1 MLDSRLVKQAIGCL
15 AAFFGVNPGEALSAL
30 ANILGGIIGALG
42 AALAV
47 YLTLKGQRK
56 DARRQQEDE
65 RQRTSSAINREVAEF
80 SRLAIGHL
88 EICEHM
94 HSGTTMIPA
103 RDLPAIMKLPEPI
116 IYAGNADNIGR
127 LANAQ
132 TVVGFFTR
140 IHEVESLTR
149 IAAQSFGP
157 MPLDQSNLATLAQ
170 AWMHICQLGR
180 AVLVSR
186 LPRSESDFDTQIRT
200 TLVADI
206 NKILARAA
214 QTFPEETNEA

>member
-1 MLDSRLVKQAIGCL
+1 MLDSRLVKQAIACL
-15 AAFFGVNPGEALSAL
+15 AAFFGVSPGEALSAL

-132 TVVGFFTR
+132 PSLGSSRESTR
-140 IHEVESLTR
+140 WKASRGSRRRVSARCPSTNRTSPLLRKLGCISASSGGQFSCRDCL
-149 IAAQSFGP
+149 GP
-157 MPLDQSNLATLAQ
+157 NRTSTLRYEQ
-170 AWMHICQLGR
+170 HWL
-180 AVLVSR
+180 
-186 LPRSESDFDTQIRT
+186 RT
-200 TLVADI
+200 ST
-206 NKILARAA
+206 K
-214 QTFPEETNEA
+214 F

>member
-157 MPLDQSNLATLAQ
+157 MPLDQSKPRHSCASLDAYLPAREGSSRVATASVRIGLRHSDTNNIGCGHQQNFSARS
-170 AWMHICQLGR
+170 AN
-180 AVLVSR
+180 VS
-186 LPRSESDFDTQIRT
+186 
-200 TLVADI
+200 
-206 NKILARAA
+206 
-214 QTFPEETNEA
+214 